1 MASFSLRY
9 SNLCSKISIQ
19 RSFTRRRVRL
29 RAAVASACRVFPH
42 FCTSTRRC
50 VTSRCSS
57 TNYSNLLI
65 RLQIFSRKRNHMFL
79 SNKQRSWWF
88 RSWNKKKSHDN
99 ASLKGQ
105 SSEIFS
111 LQFLSSFGP
120 TWALDQWVK
129 IFSNLGKFSRVVQ
142 IFRGILLCWVSLSAV
157 WYPTILQYS
166 LPYHPLEL
174 PTLPSSTTPYPII
187 L

>member
-19 RSFTRRRVRL
+19 RSFLRRRVRL

-57 TNYSNLLI
+57 ANYSNLLI

-157 WYPTILQYS
+157 WYYTESISLQYHTAGS
-166 LPYHPLEL
+166 RVTFPD
-174 PTLPSSTTPYPII
+174 PI
-187 L
+187 